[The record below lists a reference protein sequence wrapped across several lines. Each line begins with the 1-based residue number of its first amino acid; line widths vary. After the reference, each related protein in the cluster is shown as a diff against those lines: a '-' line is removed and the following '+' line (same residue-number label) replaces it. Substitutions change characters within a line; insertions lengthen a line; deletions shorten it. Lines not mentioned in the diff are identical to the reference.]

1 MPYVEKNAVRCD
13 IRFPTDVYSRIEKLA
28 IDHFQAP
35 IHHRSR
41 KPQVSATIVQ
51 LVQWG
56 LEYFKQGLHVS
67 DILSD
72 TASNNRA
79 EQVIDTLTALFSGYL
94 SDKLPDT
101 MSDKMTNLINL
112 ISSSLSDT
120 VPDKTSDKMGE
131 NISDTVPDKTSDK
144 MGENIS
150 DTVPDKTSD
159 KMGENISDTIP
170 ERVSDKATVSTEKL
184 SPPKAPE
191 LSKAI
196 SDRLSDKSAQPEA
209 LSTTTEPSPTP
220 QPEKRYTDDDVAA
233 DIGCSGSTAYRWRTG
248 KSKPT
253 VKYAQKL
260 KQWEAFGDY
269 WLKTTN

>member
-1 MPYVEKNAVRCD
+1 MEIAWSISDIMPYVEKNSVRCD
-13 IRFPTDVYSRIEKLA
+13 IRFPTDVYSSIEKLA

-67 DILSD
+67 DTLSD

-79 EQVIDTLTALFSGYL
+79 EQVIDTLTVLFSDYL
-94 SDKLPDT
+94 SDNLPDKI
-101 MSDKMTNLINL
+101 SDKMTNPIEL
-112 ISSSLSDT
+112 ISSSLSDNL
-120 VPDKTSDKMGE
+120 PDKKSDKM
-131 NISDTVPDKTSDK
+131 V
-144 MGENIS
+144 
-150 DTVPDKTSD
+150 
-159 KMGENISDTIP
+159 ENISDTIP
-170 ERVSDKATVSTEKL
+170 DKASDKAVASTEKL

-191 LSKAI
+191 LSEPR

-248 KSKPT
+248 
-253 VKYAQKL
+253 
-260 KQWEAFGDY
+260 
-269 WLKTTN
+269 

>member
-1 MPYVEKNAVRCD
+1 MPYVEKNSVRCD
-13 IRFPTDVYSRIEKLA
+13 IRFPTDVYSSIEKLA

-120 VPDKTSDKMGE
+120 VPDKKSDKM
-131 NISDTVPDKTSDK
+131 V
-144 MGENIS
+144 
-150 DTVPDKTSD
+150 
-159 KMGENISDTIP
+159 
-170 ERVSDKATVSTEKL
+170 ASTEKL

-191 LSKAI
+191 LSEAR

-209 LSTTTEPSPTP
+209 ISTTTEPSPTP